1 MAATFS
7 LDHAYPVSAPDLLA
21 TLSDTDYVE
30 QKMVAIGFDEVS
42 ATHDGGKLEIHRT
55 TEPPLPGFA
64 AKVLGG
70 RQRIVEIQEWTP
82 GEVPTGT
89 FHAKAAGTP
98 VTITGTFVIEPDGD
112 GSVLQIRGTVE
123 AKVPLVGG
131 KVAGLVADQ
140 TAKTL
145 DQEYAFTKAWIAEH

>member
-7 LDHAYPVSAPDLLA
+7 LDHAYPLKPADLLA

-42 ATHDGGKLEIHRT
+42 ASHDGAQLEIHRS

-70 RQRIVEIQEWTP
+70 KQRIVEVQEWTA
-82 GEVPTGT
+82 GDVPHGT
-89 FHAKAAGTP
+89 FRAKADGTP

-112 GSVLQIRGTVE
+112 GSVLRIRGQVE

-131 KVAGLVADQ
+131 RIAGLVADQ

-145 DQEYAFTKAWIAEH
+145 DAEYAFTRTWIAEH